1 MAVGG
6 LAAVDDGGVVEVA
19 VGIEVWVEVGAE
31 VAVGVPVDMPVG
43 VGVALDTLVG
53 VSKGLRG
60 RQPAASSPAAQALIC
75 WRNLRREI
83 ILFMLYRL
91 YQVSNPNAIAGITQQ
106 TELHSGPMSH
116 NPTNTLPKPITDCII
131 EKLLSALE
139 SSQLNTGVESALR
152 LKKAII
158 CS

>member
-6 LAAVDDGGVVEVA
+6 LAAVGDSGVVEVA
-19 VGIEVWVEVGAE
+19 VGIEVWAEIGAK
-31 VAVGVPVDMPVG
+31 VAVGVPVGVSVAVDM
-43 VGVALDTLVG
+43 LVG

-91 YQVSNPNAIAGITQQ
+91 YQVLTPDATGNIPCMTTLIP
-106 TELHSGPMSH
+106 GPMPH

-131 EKLLSALE
+131 EKLLSDLE
-139 SSQLNTGVESALR
+139 SSQLNTEVESALR
-152 LKKAII
+152 IKNKAII